1 MPTKII
7 KEPSPSLFI
16 PGTKILRP
24 VIDVV
29 SKRLLEHDKEA
40 LVSLL
45 TAVLAPQSPIED
57 VTILNP
63 ELRNGPSYDDKLS
76 RLDMLVRLNN
86 GQLINIEFQTGNQV
100 HFARRA
106 LFYLFQMG
114 IGELKAGEDYG
125 RLPNLT
131 GIYIFDDIFRDDVPD
146 VHLVYEPTRVKPSDG
161 AYLQQGLVRMDFIQL
176 PKFSALNPAENQL
189 LSAWVQLFGAKSAE
203 DLESAASETP
213 VLNNLVRSLKDMSS
227 NPELIDLAEKRRIEK
242 IIDKRARIGEME
254 DAKEEAR
261 KTGLA
266 EGRAQGL
273 AEGQAEGRAQ
283 GLAEGQAEGRAQGLA
298 EGQAEG
304 LQEGRQE
311 GQAQATRAAVQKVLV
326 KRLKLS
332 PESVA
337 TQLDALTVQKLEALF
352 EAALDFESFADFEE
366 WLRQQ
371 T

>member
-1 MPTKII
+1 
-7 KEPSPSLFI
+7 
-16 PGTKILRP
+16 
-24 VIDVV
+24 
-29 SKRLLEHDKEA
+29 
-40 LVSLL
+40 
-45 TAVLAPQSPIED
+45 
-57 VTILNP
+57 
-63 ELRNGPSYDDKLS
+63 
-76 RLDMLVRLNN
+76 
-86 GQLINIEFQTGNQV
+86 
-100 HFARRA
+100 
-106 LFYLFQMG
+106 
-114 IGELKAGEDYG
+114 
-125 RLPNLT
+125 
-131 GIYIFDDIFRDDVPD
+131 
-146 VHLVYEPTRVKPSDG
+146 
-161 AYLQQGLVRMDFIQL
+161 
-176 PKFSALNPAENQL
+176 
-189 LSAWVQLFGAKSAE
+189 
-203 DLESAASETP
+203 
-213 VLNNLVRSLKDMSS
+213 MSS

-261 KTGLA
+261 KTGL
-266 EGRAQGL
+266 
-273 AEGQAEGRAQ
+273 AEGRAQ

>member
-1 MPTKII
+1 
-7 KEPSPSLFI
+7 
-16 PGTKILRP
+16 
-24 VIDVV
+24 
-29 SKRLLEHDKEA
+29 
-40 LVSLL
+40 
-45 TAVLAPQSPIED
+45 
-57 VTILNP
+57 
-63 ELRNGPSYDDKLS
+63 
-76 RLDMLVRLNN
+76 
-86 GQLINIEFQTGNQV
+86 
-100 HFARRA
+100 
-106 LFYLFQMG
+106 
-114 IGELKAGEDYG
+114 
-125 RLPNLT
+125 
-131 GIYIFDDIFRDDVPD
+131 
-146 VHLVYEPTRVKPSDG
+146 
-161 AYLQQGLVRMDFIQL
+161 
-176 PKFSALNPAENQL
+176 
-189 LSAWVQLFGAKSAE
+189 
-203 DLESAASETP
+203 
-213 VLNNLVRSLKDMSS
+213 MSS

-266 EGRAQGL
+266 EGRAQGRAQGL

-298 EGQAEG
+298 EGQAEGRAEGLQEG

>member
-161 AYLQQGLVRMDFIQL
+161 AYLQQGLLRMDFIQL

-203 DLESAASETP
+203 DLESAARETP

-266 EGRAQGL
+266 EGRAQ
-273 AEGQAEGRAQ
+273 GRAQ